1 MKKIVLIRSVIK
13 SSPPV
18 FDRSANDDGDDD
30 DDGVVAV
37 ALALALALALVLT
50 LALLTLLDV
59 VILSTSRQAAP
70 TSYRLSF
77 LLVPPFYCALVRSQ
91 IHYGL

>member
-1 MKKIVLIRSVIK
+1 MNKIVLIRGIT

-18 FDRSANDDGDDD
+18 FDRSANGDDGDDSD
-30 DDGVVAV
+30 GYDDGVVTV
-37 ALALALALALVLT
+37 PLALPF
-50 LALLTLLDV
+50 DV
-59 VILSTSRQAAP
+59 VVVVVVFVILSTPRQAAP

-77 LLVPPFYCALVRSQ
+77 LLVPPFCCALVRSQ

>member
-1 MKKIVLIRSVIK
+1 MKKIVLIRSAIK

-37 ALALALALALVLT
+37 ALALALTLVLT